1 MGVRPGCQAAVWGT
15 RFRVRLSIRSMQ
27 VLNRELGSDGGL
39 DRHCLR
45 LGIES
50 LVIAQDAPRDAGELI
65 GQRDCKFVPV
75 QSLRCA
81 QAMVFSANDG
91 SDVGEDSGAPVSPDS
106 GAWATPSLEESK
118 GCSWPSPRPPRAR
131 IASSLPWT
139 SSASPWRDSRR
150 RNNGGGR
157 REASA
162 RARVQIETENFAN
175 SVVIVPW
182 AFCPRTPDQAQGR
195 LRSVEKAVKN
205 SRR

>member
-1 MGVRPGCQAAVWGT
+1 LAGVRYFCVEAAEALPAGEHQ
-15 RFRVRLSIRSMQ
+15 VRM
-27 VLNRELGSDGGL
+27 EFAYAGG
-39 DRHCLR
+39 R
-45 LGIES
+45 LGKGGQVT
-50 LVIAQDAPRDAGELI
+50 LYLDGRKVGEGAI
-65 GQRDCKFVPV
+65 PMT
-75 QSLRCA
+75 

-91 SDVGEDSGAPVSPDS
+91 ADVGEDSGAPVSPDS
-106 GAWATPSLEESK
+106 GARATPSLEESK